1 MSEEVI
7 LPDKPIAPTTE
18 NPKSMFL
25 YGTPKIGKTTILSGL
40 PNNLILDLEGGSS
53 YVEAMKIEVE
63 SLSHL
68 AKIGKALKE
77 GSKKYDYITV
87 DTVTALEQWCHDT
100 ALKKFKNSKLGKDS
114 KARNLAELEYG
125 LGYGLWRTEFRTWID
140 SFKGVADHVI
150 FVGHVKDKV
159 ISKEGNEVTLKD
171 INLTGQLK
179 AIMSS
184 EVDAVGYFYLDPT
197 DHSKRKITFL
207 TSDEIT
213 CGNRVP
219 HLEGKEF
226 VISEK
231 MEDGT
236 IKTNWNLIYKNK

>member
-1 MSEEVI
+1 MSDIE
-7 LPDKPIAPTTE
+7 LPTSPRKPTEE
-18 NPKSMFL
+18 NPKTMFI
-25 YGTPKIGKTTILSGL
+25 YGTPKIGKTTILAGL
-40 PNNLILDLEGGSS
+40 KDNLILDIEGGSE
-53 YVEAMKIEVE
+53 YVEAMVMDVKN
-63 SLSHL
+63 LAHL
-68 AKIGKALKE
+68 AEIGKALKE
-77 GSKKYDYITV
+77 RELKYKYVTV
-87 DTVTALEQWCHDT
+87 DTVTKLEEWCHDI
-100 ALKKFKNSKLGKDS
+100 ALAKFKASKLGKDS

-125 LGYGLWRTEFRTWID
+125 LGYGLWRTEFRKWID
-140 SFKGVADHVI
+140 SFKGIADYVI

-159 ISKEGNEVTLKD
+159 ISKEGSEVTLKD

-219 HLEGKEF
+219 RLEGQEF

-231 MEDGT
+231 LENGT
-236 IKTNWNLIYKNK
+236 IKTNWNQIYK